1 MLIKLII
8 LAAMLFC
15 HVVDDYYL
23 QGILASM
30 KQKNW
35 WSKNAPD
42 PLYKKDYIMALFMHS
57 FSWAFM
63 IMLPIL
69 AYDFYSSTLWKFY
82 PDFLIVNCI
91 IHMAVDNLKANMLK
105 INLIQDQSI
114 HMLQIFVTWL
124 IWCCKA

>member
-1 MLIKLII
+1 MTNLII

-15 HVVDDYYL
+15 HIIDDYYL

-35 WSKNAPD
+35 WVKNAPD
-42 PLYKKDYIMALFMHS
+42 DLYKKDYIMALFMHS

-69 AYDFYSSTLWKFY
+69 VHGLSSIVWNLY
-82 PDFLIVNCI
+82 VPFLIVNCV
-91 IHMAVDNLKANMLK
+91 IHMVVDNLKANMLK
-105 INLIQDQSI
+105 INLVQDQSI
-114 HMLQIFVTWL
+114 HMLQIFITWL
-124 IWCCKA
+124 IWVSM